1 MANVI
6 QAQIM
11 KDLSHV
17 IQKRNEYRLLTPT
30 LRKNGDNKCVF
41 SINKIEDVYENI
53 QEVPNQDI
61 STPHPDAESRCS
73 QPELYL

>member
-1 MANVI
+1 MI

-17 IQKRNEYRLLTPT
+17 IWKRNEYHQITPT
-30 LRKNGDNKCVF
+30 LGKNGGNKCVF
-41 SINKIEDVYENI
+41 RMSKIEDIYENI

-61 STPHPDAESRCS
+61 STPYPGVESHCS